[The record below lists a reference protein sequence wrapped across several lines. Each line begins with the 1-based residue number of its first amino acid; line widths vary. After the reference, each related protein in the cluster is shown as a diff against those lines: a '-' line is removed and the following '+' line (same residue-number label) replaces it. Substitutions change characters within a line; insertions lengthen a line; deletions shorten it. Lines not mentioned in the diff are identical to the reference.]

1 MLSTPGSTR
10 TKLWL
15 PVIAYMAM
23 LFVFSSFSKLPLP
36 PGNLS
41 FYHAHIAA
49 YSGLGA
55 LTTRAAAKGLRHVS
69 VTAVLVAIAISSL
82 YGVTDEYH
90 QVFVPG
96 RTFDVLDMAA
106 DAFGSVLGA
115 GAMWAWSIIKRR
127 F

>member
-1 MLSTPGSTR
+1 MTSVLSR
-10 TKLWL
+10 KWIRLWL

-23 LFVFSSFSKLPLP
+23 LFVFSSFSKLPTP

-41 FYHAHIAA
+41 FYHVHIAA
-49 YSGLGA
+49 YAGLCA
-55 LTTRAAAKGLRHVS
+55 LATRAAAKGVRHVS
-69 VTAVLVAIAISSL
+69 VTAALVAIAISSL

-90 QVFVPG
+90 QVLVPG

-106 DAFGSVLGA
+106 DAFGSVVGA
-115 GAMWAWSIIKRR
+115 CAMWAWSIIRRR